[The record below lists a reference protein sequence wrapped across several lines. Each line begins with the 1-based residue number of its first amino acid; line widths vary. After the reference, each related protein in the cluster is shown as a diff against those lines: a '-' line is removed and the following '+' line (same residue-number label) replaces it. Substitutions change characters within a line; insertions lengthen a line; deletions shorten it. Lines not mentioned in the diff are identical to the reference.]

1 MATIFNFVDEFPA
14 STANLQPTDQVP
26 VYDAAAGVMKRMT
39 GSFFAAGNAA
49 PVQTTAGATTLLVTA
64 ASHAGRLVVLNN
76 TAPIAV
82 TLPQATGTGNLYRF
96 FVAVAATGTASTIK
110 VANATDVMAGFQFT
124 VTTTSTNVEGF
135 ATSATS
141 DTISINGTTLGG
153 IVGDEILIRDVKTG
167 IFGVT
172 MFSSSTGTEATPFS
186 AAVP

>member
-1 MATIFNFVDEFPA
+1 MATIYNFQDELTA
-14 STANLQPTDQVP
+14 STATMQPTDQLL
-26 VYDAAAGVMKRMT
+26 VYDAAAGVNKRMT
-39 GSFFAAGNAA
+39 AALALGASA
-49 PVQTTAGATTLLVTA
+49 GIVATTAGATTLTVTA
-64 ASHAGRLVVLNN
+64 ASHAGRMIVLNN

-82 TLPQATGTGNLYRF
+82 TLPQATGTGNVYSF

-124 VTTTSTNVEGF
+124 VTTTATNVEGF

-153 IVGDEILIRDVKTG
+153 IVGDQYYITDVKTG
-167 IFGVT
+167 IFAVT

-186 AAVP
+186 ATV